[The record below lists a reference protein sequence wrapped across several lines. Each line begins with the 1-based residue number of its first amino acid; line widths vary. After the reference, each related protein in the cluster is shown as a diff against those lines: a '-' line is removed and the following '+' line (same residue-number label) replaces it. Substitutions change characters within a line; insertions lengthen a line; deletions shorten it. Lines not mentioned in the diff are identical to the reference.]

1 LHSIPFG
8 YRTLFGRFVGEGELY
23 PNVHFLHRQA
33 AREKVAAKK
42 ALTEAARLRHLA
54 LAEDYQK
61 RAEAVDAA
69 RG

>member
-1 LHSIPFG
+1 MERCSGGL
-8 YRTLFGRFVGEGELY
+8 LGRGVLY

-54 LAEDYQK
+54 LADAYEK
-61 RAEAVDAA
+61 RAEAMGPAQA
-69 RG
+69 

>member
-1 LHSIPFG
+1 M
-8 YRTLFGRFVGEGELY
+8 FGRLVGEGVLY

-54 LAEDYQK
+54 LADCYEK
-61 RAEAVDAA
+61 RAEVMASTQA
-69 RG
+69 